1 MTNKQSQNDAILQH
15 LQSGKHINPIQALN
29 NYGCFRLG
37 ARIYNLKKMGYK
49 IRTRIIIS
57 KGGKHFAQYSLM
69 DTAQQ
74 P

>member
-1 MTNKQSQNDAILQH
+1 MTNKQSQNAAILKH

-49 IRTRIIIS
+49 IRTRIIVVKS
-57 KGGKHFAQYSLM
+57 GKHFSQYSLI